1 MFDKY
6 NKRLNFTSNYQFS
19 SNNLARD

>member
-6 NKRLNFTSNYQFS
+6 NKTLNFTSNYQFS